1 LRRVDPYFDINEFVP
16 PPQPPTEDEQK
27 ASAMQEKQASNNL
40 QIQQAEIEKNQAET
54 ARILADK
61 NLKEFELEKMKSE
74 IEFTSEQIESLDLD
88 DSIKGIMSR
97 LDARLKEVEVEVKHR
112 EMGQR
117 DRELDIKEME
127 ATNKATQLAKQA
139 NGRSNGK

>member
-1 LRRVDPYFDINEFVP
+1 MSRFENFNMSAQDWRAIGPDRLKDPAAYKDWIKF
-16 PPQPPTEDEQK
+16 
-27 ASAMQEKQASNNL
+27 
-40 QIQQAEIEKNQAET
+40 IEGNFT
-54 ARILADK
+54 DK

-127 ATNKATQLAKQA
+127 ATNKATQLAKQT